1 MRIYKIFTSKY
12 LALFLLTLLFSGKL
26 IAQTTITSSI
36 TIDQA
41 WVNTKPT
48 PWTISGTVTVTF
60 GENFTIT
67 NTNQYFIISGTNVII
82 IDGAGK
88 TATISGVTNYK
99 GLVDASASNASTAQ
113 IKNIGVLTQGNS
125 TLEGNVISSIKGGG
139 WISQASNRANI
150 SNCYSTGAISS
161 ACGGIVGESNIGSII
176 NCYTTG
182 AISGVASG
190 GIAGYQ
196 NSGAISHCYS
206 SGAISGSYAGGIAA
220 LINSGSITDSR
231 SSGSMTGSRA
241 KFIADFGTFINS
253 SERTPTVANTWDN
266 SIANQALTGVG
277 TTVWNTSNTPYTLMS
292 FLLSELTI
300 SLPGASLTSCSGS
313 SSTQT
318 TFGVSGSG
326 LTESVTIS
334 APSGFEI
341 STSEDGS
348 YSSSITLTNTSTV
361 SKTLHVRLSYS
372 ETIGTISGS
381 ITATSSS
388 TTATTT
394 VSGTVNA
401 IPSISISETDAS
413 DVLDDAII
421 CARSSVTLTASGTAA
436 AYLWSISTSSATITP
451 SPSTTTTYTV
461 TGTTSGCSNTASITI
476 TVNAL
481 PSVNIT
487 VIDASG
493 AANNDA
499 IICEGSSVTLTA
511 SGTTAAYLWSTSDI
525 NSSIT
530 PSPSTTTTY
539 TVTGTTSG
547 CSNTASL
554 TVTVN
559 AIPSVNITVIDAS
572 GVNPNDAIIC
582 AGSSVTLTASG
593 TTASYLWSTSTNSAT
608 ITPSPSTNTTYT
620 VTGTTSGCSNTA
632 SVTVTVNAIPT
643 VNITVIDASG
653 VNPND
658 AIICA
663 GSSVTLTASGTTASY
678 LWSTS
683 DINSSITPSPSTNTT
698 YTVTGTTSGCSNTA
712 SMTVTV
718 NAIPTISISE
728 SDASGSDDNDRKIC
742 KDGIATLTASETAA
756 EYLWSTSDDSISIT
770 PSPSSNTTYTVTGT
784 TSGCSNTASITITVE
799 SLPTL
804 SFNSITLCN
813 ESTYLIT
820 NTTSLPNNESWSV
833 SGNINFN
840 NGYLTAG
847 TIPGAYTV
855 SYTDGCAQ
863 TVSATVNVA
872 PTSILPAI
880 TDGQASYKFDGT
892 PKGPSSASYFVG
904 YNGFSYSSP
913 NKPTNTGY
921 YKANNQSGSEAGCP
935 YTFYIFRCTTC
946 SDVPP
951 PPPPPGPPAPTPRP

>member
-1 MRIYKIFTSKY
+1 MILMRIYKIFTSKY

-99 GLVDASASNASTAQ
+99 GLVDASASNASNSQ

-125 TLEGNVISSIKGGG
+125 TLEGDVTFGINGGG

-161 ACGGIVGESNIGSII
+161 ACGGIVGQSNMGSIS
-176 NCYTTG
+176 NCYSTG
-182 AISGVASG
+182 AISGFGSG
-190 GIAGYQ
+190 GIAGFK

-220 LINSGSITDSR
+220 IINSGSITDSR
-231 SSGSMTGSRA
+231 SSGSKTGSRSY
-241 KFIADFGTFINS
+241 FIADGGTLSNTINV
-253 SERTPTVANTWDN
+253 TPTNANTWDN

-292 FLLSELTI
+292 VLLSELTI
-300 SLPGASLTSCSGS
+300 SLPVGSLTSCSGS

-372 ETIGTISGS
+372 ETVGTISGS

-394 VSGTVNA
+394 VSG
-401 IPSISISETDAS
+401 
-413 DVLDDAII
+413 
-421 CARSSVTLTASGTAA
+421 
-436 AYLWSISTSSATITP
+436 
-451 SPSTTTTYTV
+451 
-461 TGTTSGCSNTASITI
+461 
-476 TVNAL
+476 
-481 PSVNIT
+481 
-487 VIDASG
+487 
-493 AANNDA
+493 
-499 IICEGSSVTLTA
+499 
-511 SGTTAAYLWSTSDI
+511 
-525 NSSIT
+525 
-530 PSPSTTTTY
+530 
-539 TVTGTTSG
+539 
-547 CSNTASL
+547 
-554 TVTVN
+554 TVN

-582 AGSSVTLTASG
+582 AGSSVTLNASG
-593 TTASYLWSTSTNSAT
+593 GSTYLWSTSTNSAT

-663 GSSVTLTASGTTASY
+663 GSSVTLTASGTTAAY

-683 DINSSITPSPSTNTT
+683 ESTSSITNSPNTTAT

-728 SDASGSDDNDRKIC
+728 SDASGSSNNDNKVCI
-742 KDGIATLTASETAA
+742 GGLATLTASGGNT
-756 EYLWSTSDDSISIT
+756 YLWSTTATSTTII
-770 PSPSSNTTYTVTGT
+770 PSLSSNTTYTVTGT
-784 TSGCSNTASITITVE
+784 SAAGCSNITSVIISVE
-799 SLPTL
+799 ALPSL
-804 SFNSITLCN
+804 SFGSISLCADA
-813 ESTYLIT
+813 TYLIT
-820 NTTSLPNNESWSV
+820 KTTSMPVDNGWSV
-833 SGNINFN
+833 SGTITVN
-840 NGYLTAG
+840 NGYVTAG
-847 TIPGAYTV
+847 TTPGLYTL
-855 SYTDGCAQ
+855 SYTDGCLQ
-863 TVSATVNVA
+863 TVSATVTVA
-872 PTSILPAI
+872 NTSSIPAI
-880 TDGQASYKFDGT
+880 TNGQSSYKISNSN
-892 PKGPSSASYFVG
+892 PQPQGPLGSGNVNYVG
-904 YNGFSYSSP
+904 YNGFNYYSTT
-913 NKPTNTGY
+913 KPTNTGF
-921 YKANNQSGSEAGCP
+921 YKANNQSGNNAGCP
-935 YTFYIFRCTTC
+935 YPFYIFRCTTC
-946 SDVPP
+946 PD
-951 PPPPPGPPAPTPRP
+951 